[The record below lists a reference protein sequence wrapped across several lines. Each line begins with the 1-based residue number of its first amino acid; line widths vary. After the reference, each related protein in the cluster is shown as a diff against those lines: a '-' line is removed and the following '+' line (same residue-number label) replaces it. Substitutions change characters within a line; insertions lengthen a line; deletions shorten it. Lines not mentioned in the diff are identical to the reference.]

1 MSASGRSEREKL
13 VRVRCPNPACRA
25 EIELPPA
32 RLGKNEPCPGCGQV
46 ITVVPIA
53 LRENAARERAAV
65 ERAGRGEGPG
75 RCTMPVAVV
84 LENIRS
90 LWNVGSI
97 FRTADA
103 AGVEELWLVG
113 ITGRP
118 PREEIS
124 KTALGAEEMVRWR
137 EAATALEAVESLREG
152 GRLVIAL
159 ERLPVR
165 RQTGTGTSVPLAG
178 ADIRFPCALL
188 LGNEVA
194 GLSAEALAAADIVC
208 HIPMHG
214 VKSSLN
220 VAVAAGVALYELR
233 RAAERSGVTLP
244 GAPGNP

>member
-13 VRVRCPNPACRA
+13 VRVRCPNPACCA
-25 EIELPPA
+25 EIELAPA
-32 RLGKNEPCPGCGQV
+32 RLGKNEPCPSCGQV

-53 LRENAARERAAV
+53 LRENAVRERAAV
-65 ERAGRGEGPG
+65 AKAGRGEGPG

-103 AGVEELWLVG
+103 AGIEELWLVG

-124 KTALGAEEMVRWR
+124 KTALGAEEVVRWR
-137 EAATALEAVESLREG
+137 EAATAPEAVECLREG
-152 GRLVIAL
+152 GRFVIAL
-159 ERLPVR
+159 ER
-165 RQTGTGTSVPLAG
+165 TSTSVPLAG
-178 ADIRFPCALL
+178 ADLRFPSALL

-194 GLSAEALAAADIVC
+194 GLSAEAIEAADVVC

-233 RAAERSGVTLP
+233 GAAERA
-244 GAPGNP
+244 GAAPRDASGNP

>member
-32 RLGKNEPCPGCGQV
+32 RLGKNDPCPGCGQV

-53 LRENAARERAAV
+53 LREGAREERAAV
-65 ERAGRGEGPG
+65 ERAGRGEGPA
-75 RCTMPVAVV
+75 RRTMPVAAV

-103 AGVEELWLVG
+103 AGVEELWLCG

-118 PREEIS
+118 PRREIS
-124 KTALGAEEMVRWR
+124 KTALGAEEAVRWR

-152 GRLVIAL
+152 GRLIIAL
-159 ERLPVR
+159 ER
-165 RQTGTGTSVPLAG
+165 TSTSVPLAG

-188 LGNEVA
+188 LGNEVT
-194 GLSAEALAAADIVC
+194 GLSAEAIEAADLAC

-220 VAVAAGVALYELR
+220 VAVAAGVALYELC
-233 RAAERSGVTLP
+233 RAAERAGAAPSGAL
-244 GAPGNP
+244 GNP

>member
-1 MSASGRSEREKL
+1 MTRPRRSEPEEL

-25 EIELPPA
+25 GIELPPV
-32 RLGKNEPCPGCGQV
+32 RLGKNEPCPRCGQV

-53 LRENAARERAAV
+53 LGESAARERAAV
-65 ERAGRGEGPG
+65 ERARRGGG
-75 RCTMPVAVV
+75 LARRTMPVAVV

-103 AGVEELWLVG
+103 AGAGELWLCG

-124 KTALGAEEMVRWR
+124 KTALGAEEVVPWR
-137 EAATALEAVESLREG
+137 EAASALEAVRRLREN
-152 GRLVIAL
+152 GRFVVAL
-159 ERLPVR
+159 ERAP
-165 RQTGTGTSVPLAG
+165 GSVPLAG

-188 LGNEVA
+188 LGSEVA
-194 GLSAEALAAADIVC
+194 GLSAEAIAAADIVC
-208 HIPMHG
+208 HLPMHG

-233 RAAERSGVTLP
+233 RAAEKV
-244 GAPGNP
+244 GAADAES

>member
-1 MSASGRSEREKL
+1 MSASGRSGREKL

-32 RLGKNEPCPGCGQV
+32 RLGKNEPCQGCGQV

-65 ERAGRGEGPG
+65 ERARRGGGPG
-75 RCTMPVAVV
+75 RYTMPVAVL

-124 KTALGAEEMVRWR
+124 KTALGAEEAVRWR
-137 EAATALEAVESLREG
+137 EAATAPEAVGSLRDG

-159 ERLPVR
+159 ER
-165 RQTGTGTSVPLAG
+165 TSTSVPLAG
-178 ADIRFPCALL
+178 AEVRFPCALL

-194 GLSAEALAAADIVC
+194 GLSAEAIEAADIVC

-233 RAAERSGVTLP
+233 RAAERSGRAPSGTP
-244 GAPGNP
+244 GDP

>member
-1 MSASGRSEREKL
+1 MSSRGET
-13 VRVRCPNPACRA
+13 VRVRCPNPDCGA

-53 LRENAARERAAV
+53 LREGARGERAAV
-65 ERAGRGEGPG
+65 ERAGGGEGPA
-75 RCTMPVAVV
+75 RRTMPVAAV
-84 LENIRS
+84 LDNVRS

-103 AGVEELWLVG
+103 AGVEELWLCG

-118 PREEIS
+118 PRREIS
-124 KTALGAEEMVRWR
+124 KTALGAEEAVRWR

-152 GRLVIAL
+152 GRFVVAL
-159 ERLPVR
+159 ER
-165 RQTGTGTSVPLAG
+165 TGASVPLAG
-178 ADIRFPCALL
+178 AEIRFPCALL

-194 GLSAEALAAADIVC
+194 GLSAEALDAADLAC
-208 HIPMHG
+208 HVPMHG

-220 VAVAAGVALYELR
+220 VAVAAGVAFYELR
-233 RAAERSGVTLP
+233 RAAERSGAAP
-244 GAPGNP
+244 RGAHGNP